1 VKKVLVAMSGG
12 VDSSI
17 TAKLLVDAGYAVH
30 GVYMK
35 LHGGDEK
42 HRINLENI
50 DKVCAYL
57 GISYTVL
64 DESDRFTKAV
74 IEPFVRAYQNGVTPN
89 PCSICNRVMKFG
101 ALVDF
106 ADAHGYDYFAT
117 GHYVRC
123 DGKFFYEAADETKD
137 QSYFLF
143 NVRPSALTK
152 LIFPLGD
159 MLKVDVKAMAAEIPQ
174 IAALSTQKES
184 SEICFVETDY
194 VDVLRD
200 YFDTDNGGDV
210 MDEDGNI
217 VGKHKGYANYTV
229 GKRKGFDVPLS
240 GVPLYVKEILPEQNR
255 IVVSQKD
262 AVFAEGAELED
273 LNIFDV
279 LEEFDCFVKVRYRS
293 EKVPAKV
300 RIEGKNAR
308 VFFAQKQ
315 FAVAKGQ
322 ACVFY
327 DGQKL
332 LGGGYIK
339 ESF

>member
-1 VKKVLVAMSGG
+1 MSGG

-35 LHGGDEK
+35 LYGGEEK
-42 HRINLENI
+42 HRTNLENI

-57 GISYTVL
+57 DISCTIL

-74 IEPFVRAYQNGVTPN
+74 IEPFVRAYQDGVTPN
-89 PCSICNRVMKFG
+89 PCTICNRVLKFG

-106 ADAHGYDYFAT
+106 ADANDYDYFAT

-123 DGKFFYEAADETKD
+123 DGKFFYEAVDRTKD

-159 MLKVDVKAMAAEIPQ
+159 MLKTAVKAMAADIPQ

-194 VDVLRD
+194 IDVLSG
-200 YFDTDNGGDV
+200 YFDTDNGGEV
-210 MDEDGNI
+210 VDEDGKV
-217 VGKHKGYANYTV
+217 VGSHKGYANYTV

-240 GVPLYVKEILPEQNR
+240 GVPLYVKEIIPEQNR
-255 IVVSQKD
+255 IVVGQKE
-262 AVFAEGAELED
+262 AVFSDGAILEE
-273 LNIFDV
+273 LNIFELKD
-279 LEEFDCFVKVRYRS
+279 EFDCFVKVRYRS

-327 DGQKL
+327 DGQKV

-339 ESF
+339 ESLSSEFC